1 MSATKKITKDMIVD
15 AALEI
20 FRAEGFDAVTS
31 RRVAFKLGCSTQPI
45 YFEYKNMD
53 ELKNDI
59 VKKVVGQLNEIFSSV
74 SNEGKEEPDE
84 FVYRSFGLSFLKF
97 VQADPFVF
105 RQIYIVDGKIGR
117 QVDNLRMPIIL
128 DILENKY
135 GYKKETALAIHK
147 MASCSL
153 MGMAVFVSSGY
164 KKISEDEMQKNL
176 EILFASICSV
186 YGPPPKLMKIE
197 KFRNHFEKLMTSLKK
212 IKIQLNFF
220 LH

>member
-15 AALEI
+15 ASLEI

-74 SNEGKEEPDE
+74 SNEGKEDPDE

-176 EILFASICSV
+176 GILFASICSV

-212 IKIQLNFF
+212 
-220 LH
+220 

>member
-176 EILFASICSV
+176 GILFASICSV

-197 KFRNHFEKLMTSLKK
+197 KFRNHFEKLMTSFKK
-212 IKIQLNFF
+212 
-220 LH
+220 

>member
-59 VKKVVGQLNEIFSSV
+59 VKKVVVQLNEIFSSV

-176 EILFASICSV
+176 GILFASICSV

-212 IKIQLNFF
+212 
-220 LH
+220 

>member
-74 SNEGKEEPDE
+74 SNEGKEDPDE

-128 DILENKY
+128 DMLENKY

-176 EILFASICSV
+176 GILFASICSV

-212 IKIQLNFF
+212 
-220 LH
+220 

>member
-74 SNEGKEEPDE
+74 SNEGKEDPDE

-176 EILFASICSV
+176 GILFASICSV

-212 IKIQLNFF
+212 YKSN
-220 LH
+220 

>member
-74 SNEGKEEPDE
+74 SNEGKEDPDE

-117 QVDNLRMPIIL
+117 QVDNLRMSIIL

-135 GYKKETALAIHK
+135 GYKKETALSIHK

-176 EILFASICSV
+176 GILFASICSV

-212 IKIQLNFF
+212 
-220 LH
+220 

>member
-59 VKKVVGQLNEIFSSV
+59 VKKVVGQLNEIFTSV

-176 EILFASICSV
+176 GILFASICSV

-197 KFRNHFEKLMTSLKK
+197 KFRNPFEKLMTSLKK
-212 IKIQLNFF
+212 
-220 LH
+220 

>member
-176 EILFASICSV
+176 GILFASICSV

-197 KFRNHFEKLMTSLKK
+197 KFRKTR
-212 IKIQLNFF
+212 
-220 LH
+220 

>member
-31 RRVAFKLGCSTQPI
+31 RRIALRLGCSTQPI
-45 YFEYKNMD
+45 YFEYKNID
-53 ELKNDI
+53 ELKGDI
-59 VKKVVGQLNEIFSSV
+59 IKKVVEQLGELFSSV
-74 SNEGKEEPDE
+74 SGDSDE

-97 VQADPFVF
+97 VQTDPFVF
-105 RQIYIVDGKIGR
+105 RQIYIVEGKIGK
-117 QVDNLRMPIIL
+117 QVDDLRMPKVL

-135 GYKKETALAIHK
+135 GYKKETAIAINN
-147 MASCSL
+147 MAACSL
-153 MGMAVFVSSGY
+153 MGMAVFISSGY
-164 KKISEDEMQKNL
+164 KKVSENEIMKNL
-176 EILFASICSV
+176 ELLFASICSV

-212 IKIQLNFF
+212 
-220 LH
+220 

>member
-59 VKKVVGQLNEIFSSV
+59 VKKVVGQLNEIFTSV

-176 EILFASICSV
+176 GILFASICSV

-212 IKIQLNFF
+212 
-220 LH
+220 

>member
-176 EILFASICSV
+176 GILFASICSV

-197 KFRNHFEKLMTSLKK
+197 KFRNHFEKLMASLKK
-212 IKIQLNFF
+212 
-220 LH
+220 

>member
-197 KFRNHFEKLMTSLKK
+197 KFRNHLDQLLASLKK
-212 IKIQLNFF
+212 
-220 LH
+220 

>member
-176 EILFASICSV
+176 EILFPSICSV

-212 IKIQLNFF
+212 
-220 LH
+220 

>member
-153 MGMAVFVSSGY
+153 MGMTVFVSSGY

-176 EILFASICSV
+176 GILFASICSV

-212 IKIQLNFF
+212 
-220 LH
+220 

>member
-15 AALEI
+15 AAMEI

-176 EILFASICSV
+176 GILFASICSV

-212 IKIQLNFF
+212 
-220 LH
+220 

>member
-176 EILFASICSV
+176 GILFASICSV
-186 YGPPPKLMKIE
+186 YGTPPKLMKIE

-212 IKIQLNFF
+212 
-220 LH
+220 

>member
-31 RRVAFKLGCSTQPI
+31 RRIAFKLGCSTQPI

-176 EILFASICSV
+176 GILFASICSV

-212 IKIQLNFF
+212 
-220 LH
+220 

>member
-197 KFRNHFEKLMTSLKK
+197 KFRNHFEKLMASLKK
-212 IKIQLNFF
+212 
-220 LH
+220 

>member
-59 VKKVVGQLNEIFSSV
+59 VKKVVGQLNEIFSSL
-74 SNEGKEEPDE
+74 SNEGKEDPDE

-176 EILFASICSV
+176 GILFASICSV

-212 IKIQLNFF
+212 
-220 LH
+220 

>member
-15 AALEI
+15 AALKI

-74 SNEGKEEPDE
+74 SNEGKEDPDE

-176 EILFASICSV
+176 GILFASICSV

-212 IKIQLNFF
+212 
-220 LH
+220 

>member
-31 RRVAFKLGCSTQPI
+31 RHVAFKLGCSTQPI

-74 SNEGKEEPDE
+74 SNEGKEDPDE

-176 EILFASICSV
+176 GILFASIYSV

-212 IKIQLNFF
+212 
-220 LH
+220 

>member
-105 RQIYIVDGKIGR
+105 RQIYIVDGKIGG

-176 EILFASICSV
+176 GILFASICSV

-212 IKIQLNFF
+212 
-220 LH
+220 

>member
-74 SNEGKEEPDE
+74 SNEGKEDPDE

-97 VQADPFVF
+97 VQANPFVF

-176 EILFASICSV
+176 GILFASICSV

-212 IKIQLNFF
+212 
-220 LH
+220 

>member
-1 MSATKKITKDMIVD
+1 MSATKRITKNMIVD

-20 FRAEGFDAVTS
+20 FRAEGFESVTS
-31 RRVAFKLGCSTQPI
+31 RRIALRLGCSTQPI

-53 ELKNDI
+53 ELKDDI
-59 VKKVVGQLNEIFSSV
+59 IKKVVEQLDELFSSV
-74 SNEGKEEPDE
+74 SGDSDE

-97 VQADPFVF
+97 VQTDPFVF
-105 RQIYIVDGKIGR
+105 RQIYIVEGKIGK
-117 QVDNLRMPIIL
+117 QVDDLRMPKVL

-135 GYKKETALAIHK
+135 GYKKETAIAINK

-176 EILFASICSV
+176 GILFASICSV

-212 IKIQLNFF
+212 
-220 LH
+220 

>member
-74 SNEGKEEPDE
+74 SNEGKEDPDE

-176 EILFASICSV
+176 GILFASICSV
-186 YGPPPKLMKIE
+186 YGPLPKLMKIE

-212 IKIQLNFF
+212 
-220 LH
+220 

>member
-176 EILFASICSV
+176 GILFASICSV
-186 YGPPPKLMKIE
+186 YGPPTKLMKIE

-212 IKIQLNFF
+212 
-220 LH
+220 

>member
-59 VKKVVGQLNEIFSSV
+59 VKKVVGQLNEIFTSL
-74 SNEGKEEPDE
+74 SNDGKEEPDE

-176 EILFASICSV
+176 GILFASICSV

-197 KFRNHFEKLMTSLKK
+197 KFRNPFEKLMTSLKK
-212 IKIQLNFF
+212 
-220 LH
+220 

>member
-176 EILFASICSV
+176 GILFFFFCSG
-186 YGPPPKLMKIE
+186 YGPPLKLMKIE

-212 IKIQLNFF
+212 
-220 LH
+220 

>member
-20 FRAEGFDAVTS
+20 FRAEEFDAVTS

-176 EILFASICSV
+176 GILFASICSV

-212 IKIQLNFF
+212 
-220 LH
+220 